1 MDEVIIEK
9 QEYLLFDKYKLNTN
23 RNITRYEYISNVPL
37 KVSKREPDMRVCKCG
52 AHLITLAYRKEVICM
67 GLLDA
72 IFGNNQPP
80 KINSIL
86 PTAAKNEIRAGR
98 LPILNTDS
106 LFLKRGE
113 KIHYIDK
120 AINLEIK
127 VVKQYRHVGHSTPG
141 LLKGNRWNV
150 GVAKPIEHGELVQHR
165 GILYV
170 TNQRIVFQASEKGFD
185 KTYRYLTAVTPYV
198 DACELQFGS
207 KTYNMYVD
215 DGNLLYEVLQL
226 VQQRRQIP

>member
-1 MDEVIIEK
+1 MIC
-9 QEYLLFDKYKLNTN
+9 LS
-23 RNITRYEYISNVPL
+23 RN
-37 KVSKREPDMRVCKCG
+37 
-52 AHLITLAYRKEVICM
+52 AHLALLQSSIAGRTRLSISWCNVASDATQKERNYDRIQKEVICM

-141 LLKGNRWNV
+141 LLKGNR
-150 GVAKPIEHGELVQHR
+150 
-165 GILYV
+165 
-170 TNQRIVFQASEKGFD
+170 
-185 KTYRYLTAVTPYV
+185 
-198 DACELQFGS
+198 
-207 KTYNMYVD
+207 
-215 DGNLLYEVLQL
+215 
-226 VQQRRQIP
+226 

>member
-1 MDEVIIEK
+1 MSPAMRHIKHEITIE
-9 QEYLLFDKYKLNTN
+9 
-23 RNITRYEYISNVPL
+23 
-37 KVSKREPDMRVCKCG
+37 
-52 AHLITLAYRKEVICM
+52 YRKEVICM

-170 TNQRIVFQASEKGFD
+170 PHHLLPDFHHRKHWRHRCISSNHSSYLQTGSSIQAPLHA
-185 KTYRYLTAVTPYV
+185 YLDY
-198 DACELQFGS
+198 
-207 KTYNMYVD
+207 
-215 DGNLLYEVLQL
+215 
-226 VQQRRQIP
+226 

>member
-1 MDEVIIEK
+1 
-9 QEYLLFDKYKLNTN
+9 
-23 RNITRYEYISNVPL
+23 
-37 KVSKREPDMRVCKCG
+37 
-52 AHLITLAYRKEVICM
+52 M

-86 PTAAKNEIRAGR
+86 PIAAKNEIRAGR

-113 KIHYIDK
+113 KIYYIDK

-207 KTYNMYVD
+207 KTYNNMYVD

-226 VQQRRQIP
+226 VKQRRQIP

>member
-1 MDEVIIEK
+1 
-9 QEYLLFDKYKLNTN
+9 
-23 RNITRYEYISNVPL
+23 
-37 KVSKREPDMRVCKCG
+37 
-52 AHLITLAYRKEVICM
+52 M

-165 GILYV
+165 EIL
-170 TNQRIVFQASEKGFD
+170 
-185 KTYRYLTAVTPYV
+185 YV
-198 DACELQFGS
+198 DACGLQFGS

-215 DGNLLYEVLQL
+215 DGNLLYKVLQL
-226 VQQRRQIP
+226 VKQRRQIP

>member
-1 MDEVIIEK
+1 
-9 QEYLLFDKYKLNTN
+9 
-23 RNITRYEYISNVPL
+23 
-37 KVSKREPDMRVCKCG
+37 
-52 AHLITLAYRKEVICM
+52 M

-127 VVKQYRHVGHSTPG
+127 VVKQYWHVGHSTPG

-170 TNQRIVFQASEKGFD
+170 TNQRIVFQATEKGFD
-185 KTYRYLTAVTPYV
+185 KTYKYLTAVTPYV

-226 VQQRRQIP
+226 VKQRRQIP

>member
-1 MDEVIIEK
+1 MSPAMRHIKHKITIE
-9 QEYLLFDKYKLNTN
+9 
-23 RNITRYEYISNVPL
+23 
-37 KVSKREPDMRVCKCG
+37 
-52 AHLITLAYRKEVICM
+52 YRKEVICM

-72 IFGNNQPP
+72 IFGNTQPP

-141 LLKGNRWNV
+141 LLKDNRWNV

>member
-1 MDEVIIEK
+1 MSPAMRHIKYEITIE
-9 QEYLLFDKYKLNTN
+9 
-23 RNITRYEYISNVPL
+23 
-37 KVSKREPDMRVCKCG
+37 
-52 AHLITLAYRKEVICM
+52 YRKEVICM

-86 PTAAKNEIRAGR
+86 PIAAKNEIRAGR

-127 VVKQYRHVGHSTPG
+127 LVKQYRHVGHSSP
-141 LLKGNRWNV
+141 
-150 GVAKPIEHGELVQHR
+150 
-165 GILYV
+165 
-170 TNQRIVFQASEKGFD
+170 
-185 KTYRYLTAVTPYV
+185 
-198 DACELQFGS
+198 
-207 KTYNMYVD
+207 
-215 DGNLLYEVLQL
+215 
-226 VQQRRQIP
+226 

>member
-1 MDEVIIEK
+1 
-9 QEYLLFDKYKLNTN
+9 
-23 RNITRYEYISNVPL
+23 
-37 KVSKREPDMRVCKCG
+37 
-52 AHLITLAYRKEVICM
+52 M

-86 PTAAKNEIRAGR
+86 PIAAKNEIRAGR

-141 LLKGNRWNV
+141 LLKETKYLTVDLMNWYISSHNV
-150 GVAKPIEHGELVQHR
+150 GCPKHDGGELKGR
-165 GILYV
+165 LGKYGPYV
-170 TNQRIVFQASEKGFD
+170 TCTCGHTLKPHDI
-185 KTYRYLTAVTPYV
+185 
-198 DACELQFGS
+198 
-207 KTYNMYVD
+207 
-215 DGNLLYEVLQL
+215 
-226 VQQRRQIP
+226 

>member
-1 MDEVIIEK
+1 MSLAMRHIQNEITIE
-9 QEYLLFDKYKLNTN
+9 
-23 RNITRYEYISNVPL
+23 
-37 KVSKREPDMRVCKCG
+37 
-52 AHLITLAYRKEVICM
+52 YRKEVICM

-86 PTAAKNEIRAGR
+86 PTTAKNEIRAGR

-150 GVAKPIEHGELVQHR
+150 ELVQHR